1 MTPNISRTASLET
14 VGGTGTPGNEK
25 NDKEI
30 RKDASID
37 NRPTGQ
43 NVDDFPDGGL
53 RAWSIVLGTS
63 LSAFATFGFV
73 NSWGVFQSYYEQT
86 ILKDSSPSDIAWI
99 GSVQYALI
107 FFPGLVTGRM
117 FDIGIF
123 KIPFAVASVV
133 LVATSILTGQCT
145 EYWQFILC
153 QGIALGL
160 ACGTLFG
167 PSMGILG
174 HWFKRKRGLALGIN
188 ACGSSLGGTIIPI
201 ATRRLLVEVGFPWTM
216 RILGFIMLF
225 VLAFPNLLLAR
236 RLPPKRLSGGMLHF
250 AAFKSAPYS
259 VYCASSL
266 VAFLGLYTV
275 LTYIDIS
282 ASAAGIDEDFSFY
295 LVSIANAASGFG
307 RISSGIACDK
317 IGGINF
323 MAPMTLVAAAL
334 TYAWPFA
341 KTKADYV
348 VVAIIYGFASGV
360 YVSCFLMPVYEMS
373 DVHDIGRRTGMIMTI
388 GAVGALLGPPISGA
402 INANTGGY
410 TAVYHDLIEPDTHP
424 MLGSMIVVASA
435 LMFLTRHLYLG
446 QLRGKF

>member
-1 MTPNISRTASLET
+1 MSTNISRTASLET
-14 VGGTGTPGNEK
+14 VRELGLPIDEKKDGDSRNETNIDKNTVGTAGE
-25 NDKEI
+25 
-30 RKDASID
+30 
-37 NRPTGQ
+37 

-53 RAWSIVLGTS
+53 RAWSMVLGTF

-107 FFPGLVTGRM
+107 FLPGLITGRM

-123 KIPFAVASVV
+123 KIPFAVASLV
-133 LVATSILTGQCT
+133 LVATSMLTGQCT

-153 QGIALGL
+153 QGVALGL

-167 PSMGILG
+167 PSMGIIG
-174 HWFKRKRGLALGIN
+174 HWFKKKRGLALGIKLQ
-188 ACGSSLGGTIIPI
+188 LGGF
-201 ATRRLLVEVGFPWTM
+201 LSK
-216 RILGFIMLF
+216 LGFLMLF

-236 RLPPKRLSGGMLHF
+236 RLPPKRISGGMLNW

-259 VYCASSL
+259 AYCASSL

-307 RISSGIACDK
+307 RLSSGIACDK

-341 KTKADYV
+341 TTKADFV

-360 YVSCFLMPVYEMS
+360 YVSCFLMPIYEMS
-373 DVHDIGRRTGMIMTI
+373 DVHDIGRRTGMIMSI
-388 GAVGALLGPPISGA
+388 GAIGALLGPPISGA
-402 INANTGGY
+402 INTNTGGY
-410 TAVYHDLIEPDTHP
+410 TAVGYYA
-424 MLGSMIVVASA
+424 GSMIVVASA
-435 LMFLTRHLYLG
+435 LMVLTR
-446 QLRGKF
+446 QLFLKKLWGKF

>member
-1 MTPNISRTASLET
+1 
-14 VGGTGTPGNEK
+14 
-25 NDKEI
+25 
-30 RKDASID
+30 
-37 NRPTGQ
+37 
-43 NVDDFPDGGL
+43 
-53 RAWSIVLGTS
+53 
-63 LSAFATFGFV
+63 
-73 NSWGVFQSYYEQT
+73 
-86 ILKDSSPSDIAWI
+86 
-99 GSVQYALI
+99 QYALI
-107 FFPGLVTGRM
+107 FLPGLVTGRM

-123 KIPFAVASVV
+123 RIPSAVASVI

-145 EYWQFILC
+145 EYWQFLLC

-174 HWFKRKRGLALGIN
+174 HWFKKKRGLALGIN
-188 ACGSSLGGTIIPI
+188 ACGSSLGGTVIPI

-236 RLPPKRLSGGMLHF
+236 RLPPKRISGGMFHF

-259 VYCASSL
+259 VYCISSL
-266 VAFLGLYTV
+266 IAFLGLYTV

-307 RISSGIACDK
+307 RLSSGIACDK

-341 KTKADYV
+341 KTKAGFV

-360 YVSCFLMPVYEMS
+360 YVSCFLMPIYEMS

-410 TAVYHDLIEPDTHP
+410 TAVGYYA
-424 MLGSMIVVASA
+424 GSMIVVASA
-435 LMFLTRHLYLG
+435 LMVLTRQLYLKKIW
-446 QLRGKF
+446 GKF

>member
-1 MTPNISRTASLET
+1 MSTNISRTASLET
-14 VGGTGTPGNEK
+14 VRELGLPIDEKKDGDSRNETNIDKNTVGTAGE
-25 NDKEI
+25 
-30 RKDASID
+30 
-37 NRPTGQ
+37 

-53 RAWSIVLGTS
+53 RAWSMVLGTF

-107 FFPGLVTGRM
+107 FLPGLITGRM

-123 KIPFAVASVV
+123 KIPFAVASLV
-133 LVATSILTGQCT
+133 LVATSMLTGQCT

-153 QGIALGL
+153 QGVALGL

-167 PSMGILG
+167 PSMGIIG
-174 HWFKRKRGLALGIN
+174 HWFKKKRGLALGIN
-188 ACGSSLGGTIIPI
+188 ACGSSLGGTLIPI

-216 RILGFIMLF
+216 RILGFLMLF

-236 RLPPKRLSGGMLHF
+236 RLPPKRISGGMLNW

-259 VYCASSL
+259 AYCASSL

-307 RISSGIACDK
+307 RLSSGIACDK

-341 KTKADYV
+341 TTKADFV

-360 YVSCFLMPVYEMS
+360 YVSCFLMPIYEMS
-373 DVHDIGRRTGMIMTI
+373 DVHDIGRRTGMIMSI
-388 GAVGALLGPPISGA
+388 GAIGALLGPPISGA
-402 INANTGGY
+402 INTNTGGY
-410 TAVYHDLIEPDTHP
+410 TAVGYYA
-424 MLGSMIVVASA
+424 GSMIVVASA
-435 LMFLTRHLYLG
+435 LMVLTR
-446 QLRGKF
+446 QLFLKKLWGKF